1 MNNLEFQ
8 KFLNGTPAIDFMNRK
23 IVFREW
29 AKGEFDSVS
38 ITDTDNRNWS
48 LNYII
53 DECKLKALYEYQ
65 WLIKDKKTSRHNVT
79 GYYLDKE
86 EMLEFLDESRFDVI
100 CCLNNSKRPKK

>member
-38 ITDTDNRNWS
+38 ITDTDNRNW
-48 LNYII
+48 
-53 DECKLKALYEYQ
+53 
-65 WLIKDKKTSRHNVT
+65 
-79 GYYLDKE
+79 
-86 EMLEFLDESRFDVI
+86 
-100 CCLNNSKRPKK
+100 